1 MTTQQPALTIAD
13 YKTDEASWWCPGCGD
28 FGVLA
33 ALQKAL
39 MELGR
44 RPEEVA
50 IVAGIGCSGKIGNYI
65 NSYNIHTTHGRTM
78 PVALGLKLANREL
91 TVVAAGGD
99 GDGYAIGMGHFVHA
113 LRRNPDI
120 TYVVMDNQIYGLT
133 KGQVS
138 PTSAEG
144 FETRSTPSGSIEHPI
159 RPLQLAIA
167 TGATFVA
174 QGFSSKQK
182 QLVEIL
188 KAAVQHPGFALVNT
202 ISPCVTFNKVNT
214 YDYFKANLKD
224 LDSIPG
230 YDRHDRQQAIA
241 TLIEHDELVS
251 GIIYEKEGSVP
262 FEDRLPGFR
271 EEGLARQ
278 SLELNPAEFD
288 RIVASYR

>member
-1 MTTQQPALTIAD
+1 MTTQQPALKLAD

-33 ALQKAL
+33 ALQRAV

-44 RPEEVA
+44 RPEDVA

-78 PVALGLKLANREL
+78 PVALGVKLANREL
-91 TVVAAGGD
+91 TVIAAGGD
-99 GDGYAIGMGHFVHA
+99 GDGFAIGMGHFVHA

-133 KGQVS
+133 KGQAS
-138 PTSAEG
+138 PTSMEG
-144 FETRSTPSGSIEHPI
+144 FETRSTPQGSIEHPV
-159 RPLQLAIA
+159 RQLQLAI
-167 TGATFVA
+167 TSGATFVA

-182 QLVEIL
+182 QLVDIL
-188 KAAVQHPGFALVNT
+188 KAAINHRGFSLVNT

-214 YDYFKANLKD
+214 YDYYKAELKD
-224 LDSIPG
+224 LDALPG
-230 YDRHDRQQAIA
+230 YDRHDRQQA
-241 TLIEHDELVS
+241 LSVLMEHNDLVT
-251 GIIYEKEGSVP
+251 GVVYEQPDSVP

-271 EEGLARQ
+271 PDGVATRSLDLDAR
-278 SLELNPAEFD
+278 EFD
-288 RIVASYR
+288 RLVAGYR